1 MSDQRDPQT
10 YAIIGAAMEV
20 HGILGS
26 GFLESVYHEAL
37 AVELSHLD
45 IPYVR
50 ERSLSVIYKGEAL
63 PCLFRA
69 DLICYDTILVELK
82 AQMRLSG
89 TEDAQIV
96 NYLKT
101 SGLKKGLLLNFG
113 ASRLDYKRFVF

>member
-1 MSDQRDPQT
+1 M
-10 YAIIGAAMEV
+10 V
-20 HGILGS
+20 
-26 GFLESVYHEAL
+26 FLEMAFLSRFIMKPL
-37 AVELSHLD
+37 AVELSRLD

-96 NYLKT
+96 NYLKA